1 MCGIVAYL
9 GDKEAQPLLLEG
21 LRRLEYR
28 GYDSSGLAV
37 LNGKGLEVIK
47 KVGRI
52 DQLARALGPH
62 PLHGSLGICHTR
74 WATHGKATEVN
85 AHPHTDASGKLA
97 IVHNGVI
104 ENYSTLKKKLQDKG
118 YEFRTQTDTEVL
130 AFLIG
135 FHFDALDT
143 EADNRLETAVMEA
156 LKEVTGTYGLVAIHQ
171 DEADTMVGA
180 RRGSPLV
187 LGIGH
192 HEHFLASDVSAVAAH
207 TQTVA
212 HLRDFDVVTVDR
224 AGYRLKSLA
233 TSNSLSESDLEISQI
248 DYEAGDAEMGDF
260 PHYMLKEIFEQTLSI
275 QNAVRGRLNHQECT
289 AQLGGLNL
297 SPQELRDIDRI
308 VITGCGTAMHAG
320 IVGEYIIESLAHVP
334 VEVECASE
342 FRLRNSPLDRRT
354 LVLVVSQSGETEDT
368 LGALREAR
376 RKGHRVLGICNNVAS
391 TLARETDGGV
401 YMYAGPEISVAS
413 TKAFTS
419 PVIIFVLLGLL
430 LGRMRFLSA
439 SQGKQ
444 IIEDIEAL
452 PDQITAVLK
461 QSAHIREIAEKY
473 CESRSMLFFGR
484 QTQYGI
490 ALEGALKMKEIS
502 YIHAEGHP
510 TGELKHGV
518 IALVDENTPSVFI
531 CPRDGAYE
539 KNINNLQQ
547 IKARKGPVIAIA
559 TEDDD
564 DILDQ
569 ADDVIF
575 IPEAPDYTAPILSA
589 VALQL
594 FAYHMTVVLGR
605 DVDKPR
611 NLAKSVT
618 VP

>member
-28 GYDSSGLAV
+28 GYDSSGIAV
-37 LNGKGLEVIK
+37 LNGNGLEIMK

-52 DQLARALGPH
+52 SQLEGGLASH
-62 PLHGSLGICHTR
+62 PLHGTLGICHTR
-74 WATHGKATEVN
+74 WATHGKATNAN

-104 ENYSTLKKKLQDKG
+104 ENYGVLKKKLTEKG
-118 YEFRTQTDTEVL
+118 YQFRTETDTEVL
-130 AFLIG
+130 AVLIG
-135 FHFDALDT
+135 FHFDTLDAET
-143 EADNRLETAVMEA
+143 ENRLEMAVMEA
-156 LKEVTGTYGLVAIHQ
+156 LREVTGTYGLVAIHQ
-171 DEADTMVGA
+171 DQPGLMVGA

-187 LGIGH
+187 LGIGT

-212 HLRDFDVVTVDR
+212 HLRDFDVVTIDR
-224 AGYRLKSLA
+224 AGYRLKSLSHNKA
-233 TSNSLSESDLEISQI
+233 GLEISKI
-248 DYEAGDAEMGDF
+248 DYEKGGDELGDF
-260 PHYMLKEIFEQTLSI
+260 PHYMLKEIFEQTMSV
-275 QNAVRGRLNHQECT
+275 QNAVRGRLNFEEST

-297 SPQELRDIDRI
+297 SPQDLRDIDRI
-308 VITGCGTAMHAG
+308 LITGCGTAMHAG
-320 IVGEYIIESLAHVP
+320 MVGEYIIESLAHVP
-334 VEVECASE
+334 VEIDYASE

-354 LVLVVSQSGETEDT
+354 LVLAVSQSGETEDT
-368 LGALREAR
+368 LGALREAH

-401 YMYAGPEISVAS
+401 YMYAGPEVSVAA
-413 TKAFTS
+413 TKSFTS
-419 PVIIFVLLGLL
+419 QAVIFVLLGLL

-439 SQGKQ
+439 TQGREM
-444 IIEDIEAL
+444 IGAIEAL
-452 PDQITAVLK
+452 PEQITHVLR
-461 QSAHIREIAEKY
+461 QSEAIRAIAEKY
-473 CESRSMLFFGR
+473 RNSKSMLFFGR
-484 QTQYGI
+484 QMQYGI
-490 ALEGALKMKEIS
+490 ALEGALKMKEIT

-510 TGELKHGV
+510 TAELKHGI
-518 IALVDENTPSVFI
+518 IALVDENTPSVFL
-531 CPRDGAYE
+531 CPKDGVYD

-547 IKARKGPVIAIA
+547 IKARKGPIIAIA
-559 TEDDD
+559 TEGDEE
-564 DILDQ
+564 ILQQ
-569 ADDVIF
+569 ADDVF
-575 IPEAPDYTAPILSA
+575 YVPGAPEYTTPILSV

-594 FAYHMTVVLGR
+594 FAYHMAVILGR

>member
-37 LNGKGLEVIK
+37 LNGKGLEVVK
-47 KVGRI
+47 RVGRI
-52 DQLARALGPH
+52 QQLEKALSSR

-74 WATHGKATEVN
+74 WATHGKPSETN

-104 ENYSTLKKKLQDKG
+104 ENYSTLKKMLVEKG
-118 YEFRTQTDTEVL
+118 CTFRTETDTEVL
-130 AFLIG
+130 AMLIG
-135 FHFDALDT
+135 SHFDALGAMT
-143 EADNRLETAVMEA
+143 ENRLEVAVIEA
-156 LKEVTGTYGLVAIHQ
+156 LKEVTGTYGLVAIHE
-171 DEADTMVGA
+171 DEADVMVGA

-187 LGIGH
+187 LGIGT
-192 HEHFLASDVSAVAAH
+192 HEHFLASDVSAIVAH

-212 HLRDFDVVTVDR
+212 HLRDFDVVTIDR
-224 AGYRLKSLA
+224 SGYRLKSL
-233 TSNSLSESDLEISQI
+233 TQNKLGLEISQVE
-248 DYEAGDAEMGDF
+248 YQPGDVELGDF

-275 QNAVRGRLNHQECT
+275 QNAVRGRLNFEECT

-308 VITGCGTAMHAG
+308 VITACGTALHAG

-334 VEVECASE
+334 VEIEFASE
-342 FRLRNSPLDRRT
+342 FRLRNSPMDRRT
-354 LVLVVSQSGETEDT
+354 LVIAISQSGETEDT

-401 YMYAGPEISVAS
+401 YMYAGPEVSVAA
-413 TKAFTS
+413 TKSFTS
-419 PVIIFVLLGLL
+419 QVVIFTLLGLL
-430 LGRMRFLSA
+430 LGRMRYISA
-439 SQGKQ
+439 SQGRT
-444 IIEDIEAL
+444 IIEAIEAL
-452 PDQITAVLK
+452 PDQITKILR
-461 QSAHIREIAEKY
+461 QSDHIRAIAEKY
-473 CESRSMLFFGR
+473 KHIHSMLFFGR
-484 QTQYGI
+484 QMHYGI
-490 ALEGALKMKEIS
+490 ALEGALKMKEIT
-502 YIHAEGHP
+502 YIHAAGHP
-510 TGELKHGV
+510 TAELKHGI
-518 IALVDENTPSVFI
+518 IAMVDENTPSLML
-531 CPRDGAYE
+531 CPKDGAYD
-539 KNINNLQQ
+539 KNLNNLQQ
-547 IKARKGPVIAIA
+547 VKARKGPVIAIA
-559 TEDDD
+559 TEGDEE
-564 DILDQ
+564 ILSQ

-575 IPEAPDYTAPILSA
+575 IPEAPDYTAPILS
-589 VALQL
+589 VIPLQL
-594 FAYHMTVVLGR
+594 LSYHMAVVLGR

>member
-28 GYDSSGLAV
+28 GYDSSGIAV
-37 LNGKGLEVIK
+37 LNGKGLEIMK
-47 KVGRI
+47 EVGRI
-52 DQLARALGPH
+52 QKLENGLASH
-62 PLHGSLGICHTR
+62 PLHGTLGISHTR
-74 WATHGKATEVN
+74 WATHGKPTNVN

-104 ENYSTLKKKLQDKG
+104 ENYGLLKKKLMEKG
-118 YEFRTQTDTEVL
+118 YAFKTETDTEVL
-130 AFLIG
+130 AVLIG
-135 FHFDALDT
+135 FHFDTIDSET
-143 EADNRLETAVMEA
+143 ENRLEMAVMEA
-156 LKEVTGTYGLVAIHQ
+156 LREVTGTYGLVAIHQ
-171 DEADTMVGA
+171 DQPGAMVGA

-187 LGIGH
+187 LGIGT

-212 HLRDFDVVTVDR
+212 HLRDFDVVTIDR
-224 AGYRLKSLA
+224 EGYRLKSL
-233 TSNSLSESDLEISQI
+233 SQNKLGLEISQI
-248 DYEAGDAEMGDF
+248 DYQADETQLGDF
-260 PHYMLKEIFEQTLSI
+260 PHYMIKEIFEQTLSI
-275 QNAVRGRLNHQECT
+275 QNAVRGRLNHEECT

-297 SPQELRDIDRI
+297 TPQELRDIDRI

-320 IVGEYIIESLAHVP
+320 MVGEYIIESLAHVP
-334 VEVECASE
+334 VEVEWASE

-368 LGALREAR
+368 LGALREAH

-391 TLARETDGGV
+391 SLARETDGGV

-419 PVIIFVLLGLL
+419 PTIIFVLLGLL

-439 SQGKQ
+439 TQGREM
-444 IIEDIEAL
+444 IGAIEAL
-452 PDQITAVLK
+452 PDQITQVLR
-461 QSAHIREIAEKY
+461 QSAQIRAIAQKY
-473 CESRSMLFFGR
+473 RSVKSMLFFGR
-484 QTQYGI
+484 QMQYGI
-490 ALEGALKMKEIS
+490 ALEGALKMKEIT

-510 TGELKHGV
+510 TAELKHGV
-518 IALVDENTPSVFI
+518 IALVDEHTPSVFL
-531 CPRDGAYE
+531 CPKDGVYD
-539 KNINNLQQ
+539 KNINNMQQ
-547 IKARKGPVIAIA
+547 IKARKGPVIAVA
-559 TEDDD
+559 TEGDEE
-564 DILDQ
+564 ILNH
-569 ADDVIF
+569 ADDVF
-575 IPEAPDYTAPILSA
+575 YIPAAPEYTTPILS
-589 VALQL
+589 VVPLQL
-594 FAYHMTVVLGR
+594 FAYHMAVILGR

>member
-28 GYDSSGLAV
+28 GYDSSGIAI
-37 LNGKGLEVIK
+37 LNGKGLEIVK

-52 DQLARALGPH
+52 AQLENALGTH

-85 AHPHTDASGKLA
+85 AHPHIDASGKLA

-104 ENYSTLKKKLQDKG
+104 ENYSVLKGLNL
-118 YEFRTQTDTEVL
+118 RTATDTEVL
-130 AFLIG
+130 AYLIG
-135 FHFDALDT
+135 FHFDALDP
-143 EADNRLETAVMEA
+143 EMDNRLEVAVMEA
-156 LKEVTGTYGLVAIHQ
+156 LREVTGTYGLVAVHEDQPDI
-171 DEADTMVGA
+171 MVGA

-187 LGIGH
+187 LGIGA
-192 HEHFLASDVSAVAAH
+192 HEHFLASDISAVAAH
-207 TQTVA
+207 TQKVA

-224 AGYRLKSLA
+224 NGYRLKSLSQNKA
-233 TSNSLSESDLEISQI
+233 GLEISQV
-248 DYEAGDAEMGDF
+248 DYQAGADELGDF
-260 PHYMLKEIFEQTLSI
+260 PHYMLKEIFEQTLSV
-275 QNAVRGRLNHQECT
+275 QNAVRGRLNHEEST

-297 SPQELRDIDRI
+297 SPQELREVERI

-320 IVGEYIIESLAHVP
+320 MVGEYIIESLAHVP
-334 VEVECASE
+334 VEVEWASE

-354 LVLVVSQSGETEDT
+354 LVLAISQSGETEDT

-401 YMYAGPEISVAS
+401 YMYAGPEVSVAA
-413 TKAFTS
+413 TKSFTS
-419 PVIIFVLLGLL
+419 QVTIFILLGLL

-439 SQGKQ
+439 SQGREM
-444 IIEDIEAL
+444 IEAIEAL
-452 PDQITAVLK
+452 PDQITRVLK
-461 QSAHIREIAEKY
+461 QSDQIRRIAEKY
-473 CESRSMLFFGR
+473 RNSKSMLFFGR
-484 QTQYGI
+484 QMQYGI
-490 ALEGALKMKEIS
+490 ALEGALKMKEIT

-510 TGELKHGV
+510 TAELKHGV
-518 IALVDENTPSVFI
+518 IALIDEQTPSLFLA
-531 CPRDGAYE
+531 PQDGAYD
-539 KNINNLQQ
+539 KNINNMQQ
-547 IKARKGPVIAIA
+547 VRARKGPVIAVA
-559 TEDDD
+559 TEGDSEIRQHAD
-564 DILDQ
+564 DIF
-569 ADDVIF
+569 F
-575 IPEAPDYTAPILSA
+575 IPDAPEYTAPILS
-589 VALQL
+589 VVPLQL
-594 FAYHMTVVLGR
+594 FAYHMAVILGR

>member
-28 GYDSSGLAV
+28 GYDSSGLAI
-37 LNGKGLEVIK
+37 LNGNGLEVVK

-52 DQLARALGPH
+52 EQLERALGPR

-104 ENYSTLKKKLQDKG
+104 ENYGMLKKKLSDKG
-118 YEFRTQTDTEVL
+118 YQFRTETDTEVL
-130 AFLIG
+130 AYLIG
-135 FHFDALDT
+135 FYFDTLDAGI
-143 EADNRLETAVMEA
+143 ENRLETAVMEA
-156 LKEVTGTYGLVAIHQ
+156 LREVTGTYGLVAIHQ
-171 DEADTMVGA
+171 DQPEVMVGA

-187 LGIGH
+187 LGIGP
-192 HEHFLASDVSAVAAH
+192 HEHFLASDVAAVVAH

-224 AGYRLKSLA
+224 QGYRLKSLA
-233 TSNSLSESDLEISQI
+233 HNQPDISGLEISQI
-248 DYEAGDAEMGDF
+248 DYKAADAEIGDF
-260 PHYMLKEIFEQTLSI
+260 PHFMLKEIFEQTLSI
-275 QNAVRGRLNHQECT
+275 QNAVRGRLNHEGNT

-297 SPQELRDIDRI
+297 SPQELRDVERI

-320 IVGEYIIESLAHVP
+320 IVGEYIIEALAHVP
-334 VEVECASE
+334 VEVEWASE

-376 RKGHRVLGICNNVAS
+376 RKGHRVLGICNNVGS

-419 PVIIFVLLGLL
+419 PLVIFVLLGLL
-430 LGRMRFLSA
+430 LGRMRFLSS
-439 SQGKQ
+439 SQGRD
-444 IIEDIEAL
+444 IIEAIEAL
-452 PDQITAVLK
+452 PDQITSVLK
-461 QSAHIREIAEKY
+461 QSAHIRKIAEKY
-473 CESRSMLFFGR
+473 SKCRSMLFFGR
-484 QTQYGI
+484 QTHYGI

-510 TGELKHGV
+510 TAELKHGV
-518 IALVDENTPSVFI
+518 IALVDENTPSIFI
-531 CPRDGAYE
+531 CPKDGAYE
-539 KNINNLQQ
+539 KNLNNLQQ
-547 IKARKGPVIAIA
+547 IKARKGPVVAIA
-559 TEDDD
+559 TEGDE
-564 DILDQ
+564 DIAAQ
-569 ADDVIF
+569 ADDVVF
-575 IPEAPDYTAPILSA
+575 IPNAPDYVAPILSV

-594 FAYHMTVVLGR
+594 FAYHMTVILGH

>member
-37 LNGKGLEVIK
+37 LNGKGLEVVK

-52 DQLARALGPH
+52 EQLERVLGPH

-104 ENYSTLKKKLQDKG
+104 ENYGLLKKKLSDKG
-118 YEFRTQTDTEVL
+118 YRFRTETDTEVL

-135 FHFDALDT
+135 FYFDTLDAET
-143 EADNRLETAVMEA
+143 ENRLEMAVMEA
-156 LKEVTGTYGLVAIHQ
+156 LREVTGTYGLVAIHQ
-171 DEADTMVGA
+171 DQPDVMVGA

-187 LGIGH
+187 LGIGP
-192 HEHFLASDVSAVAAH
+192 HEHFLASDVAAIAAH

-224 AGYRLKSLA
+224 TGYKLKSL
-233 TSNSLSESDLEISQI
+233 SHNESGLEISQI
-248 DYEAGDAEMGDF
+248 DYQAADAEMGDF
-260 PHYMLKEIFEQTLSI
+260 PHYMLKEIFEQTISI
-275 QNAVRGRLNHQECT
+275 QNAVRGRLNHEEST
-289 AQLGGLNL
+289 AQLGGFNL
-297 SPQELRDIDRI
+297 TPQELRDIDRI

-334 VEVECASE
+334 VEVEWASE

-391 TLARETDGGV
+391 TLARETDGGA

-419 PVIIFVLLGLL
+419 PVIVFVLLGLL

-439 SQGKQ
+439 SHGRQ
-444 IIEDIEAL
+444 IIEAIEAL

-461 QSAHIREIAEKY
+461 QSAKINEIAEKY
-473 CESRSMLFFGR
+473 SYSRSMLFFGR
-484 QTQYGI
+484 QMQYGI

-510 TGELKHGV
+510 TAELKHGV
-518 IALVDENTPSVFI
+518 IALVDENTPSVFL
-531 CPRDGAYE
+531 CPNDGAYE
-539 KNINNLQQ
+539 KNINNVQQ
-547 IKARKGPVIAIA
+547 IKARRGPVIAVA
-559 TEDDD
+559 TEGNEE
-564 DILDQ
+564 ILQ
-569 ADDVIF
+569 HADDVIY
-575 IPEAPDYTAPILSA
+575 IPDAPEYTAPILSA

-594 FAYHMTVVLGR
+594 FAYHMAVILGR

>member
-28 GYDSSGLAV
+28 GYDSSGIAV
-37 LNGKGLEVIK
+37 LNGHGLEIVK

-52 DQLARALGPH
+52 QQLESALASH
-62 PLHGSLGICHTR
+62 PLHGTLGICHTR
-74 WATHGKATEVN
+74 WATHGKPTNLN

-104 ENYSTLKKKLQDKG
+104 ENYGVLKKKLMDKG
-118 YEFRTQTDTEVL
+118 YQFRTETDTEVL

-135 FHFDALDT
+135 FHFDTLDSET
-143 EADNRLETAVMEA
+143 DNRLEMAVMEA
-156 LKEVTGTYGLVAIHQ
+156 LREVTGTYGLVAIHENQ
-171 DEADTMVGA
+171 PDVMVGA

-187 LGIGH
+187 LGIGP

-212 HLRDFDVVTVDR
+212 HLRDFDVVTIDR
-224 AGYRLKSLA
+224 QGYRLKSLTHNKA
-233 TSNSLSESDLEISQI
+233 GLEISQI
-248 DYEAGDAEMGDF
+248 DYQPGENELGDF
-260 PHYMLKEIFEQTLSI
+260 PHYMLKEIFEQTVSI
-275 QNAVRGRLNHQECT
+275 QNAVRGRLNHEEST

-297 SPQELRDIDRI
+297 TPQELREIDRI
-308 VITGCGTAMHAG
+308 LITGCGTAMHAG

-334 VEVECASE
+334 VEIDYASE

-354 LVLVVSQSGETEDT
+354 LVLAVSQSGETEDT
-368 LGALREAR
+368 LGALREAH

-401 YMYAGPEISVAS
+401 YMYAGPEVSVAA
-413 TKAFTS
+413 TKSFTS
-419 PVIIFVLLGLL
+419 QVVIFVLLGLL
-430 LGRMRFLSA
+430 LGRMRYLSA
-439 SQGKQ
+439 TQGREM
-444 IIEDIEAL
+444 IGAIEAL
-452 PDQITAVLK
+452 PDQITHVLR
-461 QSAHIREIAEKY
+461 QSDHIRAIAEKY
-473 CESRSMLFFGR
+473 RNATSMLFFGR
-484 QTQYGI
+484 QMQYGI
-490 ALEGALKMKEIS
+490 ALEGALKMKEIT

-510 TGELKHGV
+510 TAELKHGV
-518 IALVDENTPSVFI
+518 IALVDENTPSVFL
-531 CPRDGAYE
+531 CPKDGVYD

-547 IKARKGPVIAIA
+547 IKARKGPIIAVA
-559 TEDDD
+559 TEGDEE
-564 DILDQ
+564 ILNH
-569 ADDVIF
+569 ADDVF
-575 IPEAPDYTAPILSA
+575 YIPDAPEYVTPILS
-589 VALQL
+589 VVPLQL
-594 FAYHMTVVLGR
+594 FAYHMAVILGR